1 MDSHSEQELLT
12 AISNKDVGTY
22 EALIQHASV
31 INNSLLL
38 SVAVLSANGDA
49 FRSLLKHSSI
59 NPFYDDNYLI
69 GIIVHHNLPTDLLAA
84 ILEHPANHLTADHY
98 HAFIESCGRST
109 DKQELLQSYLGKL

>member
-12 AISNKDVGTY
+12 AISNKDVGRY

-31 INNSLLL
+31 INNSVLFT
-38 SVAVLSANGDA
+38 VVVLSANVDA
-49 FRSLLKHSSI
+49 FRALLKHSSV

-69 GIIVHHNLPTDLLAA
+69 HMLITHNLPTELLAA

-98 HAFIESCGRST
+98 HAFISACERSKE
-109 DKQELLQSYLGKL
+109 KQDLLRAYLNK